1 MPRLPHRAEDEQGSA
16 GATPDVVAVS
26 NKLPHA
32 IGAGCKGGGNVDSG
46 EMAGTKASSQNTS
59 WRRSTPGKRSVSGA
73 LLAMSQMASFMT
85 DIGRTLRCHSS
96 CSMAAV
102 SRAGAIL
109 VRTALTASSRGGASL
124 AGMYEP
130 TNFYPFSRDGNEEL
144 AAKHVIT
151 GLSAWLSKSRP
162 KSPDRLV
169 DDEVVLAIPK
179 IVHPQYKHMGER
191 RQNMPCFKVKKIF
204 ASLVSRRVQGNQ
216 GQEGRRQ
223 ACRTSA
229 PKIQRGCQSI
239 VKNRM
244 VQVTLD

>member
-1 MPRLPHRAEDEQGSA
+1 MIREGWQVRKHQAKTPLYVGPRQGKEACRGSACYVTNDVIHDRHRA
-16 GATPDVVAVS
+16 
-26 NKLPHA
+26 H
-32 IGAGCKGGGNVDSG
+32 
-46 EMAGTKASSQNTS
+46 
-59 WRRSTPGKRSVSGA
+59 
-73 LLAMSQMASFMT
+73 
-85 DIGRTLRCHSS
+85 
-96 CSMAAV
+96 
-102 SRAGAIL
+102 
-109 VRTALTASSRGGASL
+109 TALPFILFDGGRVEGRGDFGADRLNRVLTGGASL

-144 AAKHVIT
+144 AAKHVMT

-169 DDEVVLAIPK
+169 DDEVALAIPK

-191 RQNMPCFKVKKIF
+191 RQNMPCSKVKKIL

-229 PKIQRGCQSI
+229 PKIQRGCQTI

-244 VQVTLD
+244 VQITLD